1 MRSRVQFLARLPY
14 ARLACLFLAA
24 AQLMP
29 LPEEPEDCPS
39 RSLGVVRAGPDP
51 WSQRSPLEGG
61 ISMPLDDKQL
71 HQIAQDYPW
80 FMFTVEEIATLC
92 NVSRDFVSK
101 VRAANDSPFCL
112 NKCRP
117 EWFADWMRGHG
128 RKPNCHASVTR
139 FAPTFAGCTCTT
151 GSCPNT
157 CARKGVTKRYGP
169 LPAKSDLPMEPSI
182 GLKISNK
189 A

>member
-1 MRSRVQFLARLPY
+1 MLSPVRFLARLPY
-14 ARLACLFLAA
+14 PRLTCLLLAA
-24 AQLMP
+24 IQLMP
-29 LPEEPEDCPS
+29 LPEEPEACLADK
-39 RSLGVVRAGPDP
+39 LALVAVGPDP

-101 VRAANDSPFCL
+101 VRGSADGPFCL

-117 EWFADWMRGHG
+117 EWFADWMRAHPDFQLTKEIPARPKSLAERHHAKIAG
-128 RKPNCHASVTR
+128 R
-139 FAPTFAGCTCTT
+139 
-151 GSCPNT
+151 
-157 CARKGVTKRYGP
+157 RKRDTDKGAYV
-169 LPAKSDLPMEPSI
+169 
-182 GLKISNK
+182 
-189 A
+189 

>member
-1 MRSRVQFLARLPY
+1 VPSPVRFLPRLPY
-14 ARLACLFLAA
+14 PRVICLLLAA
-24 AQLMP
+24 IQLMP
-29 LPEEPEDCPS
+29 LPEEPEARLFDELS
-39 RSLGVVRAGPDP
+39 IVAVGPDP

-101 VRAANDSPFCL
+101 VRGSTDGPFCL

-117 EWFADWMRGHG
+117 EWFAEWMRAHPDFQLTKEIPFRPKSLAQRHHAKIGG
-128 RKPNCHASVTR
+128 R
-139 FAPTFAGCTCTT
+139 
-151 GSCPNT
+151 
-157 CARKGVTKRYGP
+157 RKRDNDKEAYV
-169 LPAKSDLPMEPSI
+169 
-182 GLKISNK
+182 
-189 A
+189 